1 LLAGEPVVTEP
12 GEGSID
18 GDGSIDELVEP
29 IRERLSEIQSRLA
42 AAADG
47 RQVTVVAV
55 TKTFPLDI
63 TRLALRAGLV
73 DVGENYGQD
82 LVDKY
87 DRLQAESATGGEGGP
102 GIEPSQLRW
111 HFIGG
116 LQSNKIKALGSRV
129 WLWQTVDRAKLIDG
143 LASRVPGARILI
155 QVNTTD
161 EAQKSGC
168 DPTEVS
174 ELVEH
179 ALRVGLDVCGLMT
192 VGPTDGSDPRPGFA
206 LARDLA
212 EHEGLGELSMGMSG
226 DFELA
231 AAEGATMVRL
241 GSALFGPRSR
251 PV

>member
-1 LLAGEPVVTEP
+1 VTDPGAGSTEELLQPVRARLAE
-12 GEGSID
+12 
-18 GDGSIDELVEP
+18 
-29 IRERLSEIQSRLA
+29 IRSRLA

-63 TRLALRAGLV
+63 TRLAQRAGLV
-73 DVGENYGQD
+73 DVGENYAQD

-87 DRLQAESATGGEGGP
+87 DRLQVESATGSEGGP

-116 LQSNKIKALGSRV
+116 LQSNKIKALGPRV
-129 WLWQTVDRAKLIDG
+129 WLWQTVDRVKLVDG

-155 QVNTTD
+155 QVNTTG
-161 EAQKSGC
+161 EAHKAGC
-168 DPTEVS
+168 DPGHVS
-174 ELVEH
+174 ELVER
-179 ALRVGLDVCGLMT
+179 ARRAELDVRGLMT

-206 LARDLA
+206 LARGLA
-212 EHEGLGELSMGMSG
+212 EREGLGELSMGMSG